1 MPTLLRD
8 LQYSLRTLRKSPL
21 FTSVAVL
28 SLALG
33 IGANVAI
40 FTLVNQLI
48 LQPLPVSHP
57 DQLVLLSAVGHHYG
71 SNTGEHSLSYPMYQD
86 FSRSEP
92 GI

>member
-1 MPTLLRD
+1 MLNLLRD

-48 LQPLPVSHP
+48 LQ
-57 DQLVLLSAVGHHYG
+57 LLTLA
-71 SNTGEHSLSYPMYQD
+71 
-86 FSRSEP
+86 RAAAA
-92 GI
+92 

>member
-1 MPTLLRD
+1 MAIILRD

-40 FTLVNQLI
+40 FTLVNQII
-48 LQPLPVSHP
+48 LQLLPVNHP
-57 DQLVLLSAVGHHYG
+57 EQLVLLSARGHHYG
-71 SNTGEHSLSYPMYQD
+71 SNTGNQLAVLPDVPGLS
-86 FSRSEP
+86 R
-92 GI
+92 